1 MRKHWIV
8 EASRGRGW
16 RRLRR
21 IEAEIASWDERE
33 AALYCAAES
42 RRLATPLRLTRCVT
56 EDCSRLATLWVERTD
71 CASGE
76 TMVCRKQTRRLITL
90 FATWPEDSRW
100 ASAERFV
107 RSLNERAR
115 TVVYCLRELTAPVR
129 CSSMSRGELAR

>member
-8 EASRGRGW
+8 EAPRGRGW

-21 IEAEIASWDERE
+21 IESEIASWDEGE

-42 RRLATPLRLTRCVT
+42 RRLATPLRLTRCVA
-56 EDCSRLATLWVERTD
+56 EDCARFASLWVERTD
-71 CASGE
+71 CSSGV
-76 TMVCRKQTRRLITL
+76 TKVCRKQTRRLITL

-100 ASAERFV
+100 ALAERFV

-115 TVVYCLRELTAPVR
+115 TVVYRLRELTAPVR
-129 CSSMSRGELAR
+129 VSSMPGRGLA